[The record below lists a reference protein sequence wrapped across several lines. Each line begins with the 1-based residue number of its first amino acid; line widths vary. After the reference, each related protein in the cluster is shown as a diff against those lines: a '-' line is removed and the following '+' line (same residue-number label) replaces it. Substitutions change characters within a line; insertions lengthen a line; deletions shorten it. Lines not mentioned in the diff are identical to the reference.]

1 MTLDKL
7 NIKDVA
13 IIKSIDCDNV
23 LKNRFYSFGIVKGA
37 RIKVEEITLTK
48 STIEVRIDQTKI
60 ALRLSEASCIE
71 VEYE

>member
-13 IIKSIDCDNV
+13 IIKSINCDNV

-60 ALRLSEASCIE
+60 ALRLSEASSIE

>member
-13 IIKSIDCDNV
+13 IIKSINCDNV

-37 RIKVEEITLTK
+37 KIEIEEITLTK
-48 STIEVRIDQTKI
+48 STIKVKIEQSKI
-60 ALRLSEASCIE
+60 ALRIDEANKIE
-71 VEYE
+71 VQHA